1 MKIKIY
7 FSENYNNANNAHFSQ
22 VSSFK
27 NDLKNDNSEIFCVGK
42 TISNMMR
49 NNFIVYSGN
58 KKNNY
63 IKYLEINYE
72 INIFGL
78 LGVNEMKVDKYVNNK
93 VPLPLY
99 NSKPEW
105 DYQFNN
111 YKMYFNGRAKLTS
124 KKNFILVKNK
134 KALKKR
140 ITFKILR
147 IIYYNVVKL
156 MKKPMP

>member
-1 MKIKIY
+1 MCW
-7 FSENYNNANNAHFSQ
+7 EDN
-22 VSSFK
+22 FK
-27 NDLKNDNSEIFCVGK
+27 Y
-42 TISNMMR
+42 
-49 NNFIVYSGN
+49 FIVYSGN